1 MSSRVQN
8 IRGMRDHLPSAMI
21 LRQYIVN
28 TLTAVFER
36 YGFEPLQ
43 TPIIEYAE
51 TLDGKIGDD
60 EKLIYRFEDH
70 GGRKVALRFDQTVP
84 LARVV
89 AQYQGQLLFPW
100 RRYAIGQSYR
110 GERPGRGR
118 YRELWQADIDIVG
131 SASPV
136 ADAEILAV
144 LTDALTALGF
154 TGFTTLISHRQ
165 VLGGIARVSGLDDAA
180 AGNIYRAIDKLD
192 KIGIDGVRNELLQ
205 SGVAPDAAERILA
218 LIDLQGGADEVLDEL
233 ARRLQGDERAQQ
245 AIDNLRAIIGY
256 ARAMGVPEERI
267 VIAPRLARGLSY
279 YTGAVFES
287 IVQDPPMGSLLGGG
301 RYDELIGMFAG
312 RSIPTVGLAFGIER
326 LHDVMAELGMGPA
339 SCTIAVALVTL
350 FNPDMAAESLRLAQ
364 ELRQA
369 GALIETALDP
379 AEKLGRQLQYADRRG
394 IPYALVLGPDELA
407 RGEVVVKH
415 LRSGEQRSVARSAVA
430 GILHAAAE
438 TQRAPRT
445 ANEQGGMHER
455 YTSRD
460 DNQPVS

>member
-21 LRQYIVN
+21 LRQYIVS
-28 TLTAVFER
+28 TLTSVFER

-131 SASPV
+131 SASPM

-165 VLGGIARVSGLDDAA
+165 VLGGIARVSGLDDDAA
-180 AGNIYRAIDKLD
+180 ANVYRAIDKLD
-192 KIGIDGVRNELLQ
+192 KIGIEGVRNELLQ

-218 LIDLQGGADEVLDEL
+218 LIDLRGGADEVLNEL
-233 ARRLQGDERAQQ
+233 AQRLRGDERAQQ
-245 AIDNLRAIIGY
+245 AIINLRAITGY
-256 ARAMGVPEERI
+256 ARAMGVPDERM
-267 VIAPRLARGLSY
+267 VISPRLARGLSY

-287 IVQDPPMGSLLGGG
+287 IVHNPPMGSLLGGG

-326 LHDVMAELGMGPA
+326 LHDVMEELGMGPA
-339 SCTIAVALVTL
+339 SRTIATALVTL
-350 FNPDMAAESLRLAQ
+350 FNPEMAAESLRLAQ

-369 GALIETALDP
+369 GLLIETTLDP
-379 AEKLGRQLQYADRRG
+379 SEKLGRQLQYADRRG

-415 LRSGEQRSVARSAVA
+415 LRSGEQQSVARHAVA
-430 GILHAAAE
+430 GVLYTAAE
-438 TQRAPRT
+438 AQRAPRT

-455 YTSRD
+455 LTS
-460 DNQPVS
+460 